1 MKSTI
6 ATAMAAIILFS
17 FAAGCAAQPPANE
30 DTSAGQ
36 ETAPAALN
44 TAGLMT
50 VTGTVEET
58 MDAASYTYVR
68 VKTGGGEFWAAS
80 GRFEVEVGDRVTVP
94 LDTPMEDFHSDALN
108 RDFPIIYFAT
118 SILKEGETAQ
128 SGSMMPAGHPPI
140 TGAEPA
146 AEQAAVQP
154 VKAAEGGVTVA
165 EIWNGKA
172 GLAGSIVTVRGRV
185 VKFNGGILGRNWI
198 HIQDGTGDKTLGT
211 HDLTVTSDGIAAVG
225 DVVTITGTVAVD
237 EDFGAGYIYP
247 VLVENA
253 SVESE

>member
-1 MKSTI
+1 MKSKI
-6 ATAMAAIILFS
+6 ATAMAATILFS
-17 FAAGCAAQPPANE
+17 FTAGCAAPPPANE
-30 DTSAGQ
+30 EKWAGQ
-36 ETAPAALN
+36 ETAPKAFD
-44 TAGLMT
+44 TAGLMN

-68 VKTGGGEFWAAS
+68 VKTGSDEFWAAS
-80 GRFEVEVGDRVTVP
+80 GRFEVKVGDRVTVP
-94 LDTPMEDFHSDALN
+94 LDTPMENFHSDALN

-118 SILKEGETAQ
+118 SILREGEAAQ
-128 SGSMMPAGHPPI
+128 AGSAMPAGHPPI
-140 TGAEPA
+140 TGTSLA
-146 AEQAAVQP
+146 AESATVQP

-172 GLAGSIVTVRGRV
+172 ELAGSMVTVRGRV
-185 VKFNGGILGRNWI
+185 VKFNGGILGRNWM

-247 VLVENA
+247 VLVEEA